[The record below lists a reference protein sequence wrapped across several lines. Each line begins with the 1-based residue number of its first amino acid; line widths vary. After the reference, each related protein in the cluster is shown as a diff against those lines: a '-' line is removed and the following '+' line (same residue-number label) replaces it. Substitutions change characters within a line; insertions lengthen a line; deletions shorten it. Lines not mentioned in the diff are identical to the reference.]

1 MLWLLIAA
9 AYLIGSVSG
18 SLCLG
23 KLRGVDIRN
32 LGSGNAGGTNALRTQ
47 GVAFALGVVL
57 IDVSKGLLAAWLAQH
72 FLPAHHEAAFACVFA
87 AVIGHIWPLWHG
99 FRGGKGAATLVGGLI
114 LVWPQALLLLFAVWI
129 LCLLLTGYVG
139 LSTVLAAISLLV
151 SAAWSGADAEMWW
164 FAIASSVLLTFS
176 HRSNL
181 QRLRSGTENRFE
193 KARLLGRLLSG
204 RRG

>member
-1 MLWLLIAA
+1 MLWLLIAV
-9 AYLIGSVSG
+9 AYAIGSVSG

-23 KLRGVDIRN
+23 KLRGVDIRT

-47 GVAFALGVVL
+47 GVVFALGVVL
-57 IDVSKGLLAAWLAQH
+57 IDVGKGLLAAWLAQR
-72 FLPAHHEAAFACVFA
+72 FLPANDIAAYACVFA

-114 LVWPQALLLLFAVWI
+114 LVWPQALALLFAVWI

-139 LSTVLAAISLLV
+139 LSTVLAATSLLL
-151 SAAWSGADAEMWW
+151 SAAWSGTDAGMWC
-164 FAIASSVLLTFS
+164 FAAASAVLLTFS

-181 QRLRSGTENRFE
+181 QRLRAGNENRFE

>member
-32 LGSGNAGGTNALRTQ
+32 FGSGNAGGTNALRTQ

-57 IDVSKGLLAAWLAQH
+57 IDVGKGLLAAWLAQH

-129 LCLLLTGYVG
+129 LCLLL
-139 LSTVLAAISLLV
+139 
-151 SAAWSGADAEMWW
+151 SAAWSGADAGMWC
-164 FAIASSVLLTFS
+164 FAAASALLLTYS

-181 QRLRSGTENRFE
+181 QRLRAGTENRFE
-193 KARLLGRLLSG
+193 KARLLGRLLSA